1 MSFGNSRSTPSRIK
15 AGGRRVCSPLWPESS
30 ALAARPGLSLL
41 GRKAGKERSEASDTN
56 TVQCVLL
63 PHNPRLCHLF
73 TYRQLMETSCSPALY
88 MSLPVCVLSHFSR
101 VGLFT
106 TPWTAAHWAPLSM
119 GFSRQQYWSGLPCPP
134 PGDLPHSGIEPESL
148 MSPALAGRFF
158 ITSTI

>member
-73 TYRQLMETSCSPALY
+73 TYRQLMETSCSPALAHLVVN
-88 MSLPVCVLSHFSR
+88 SCRAGVCTQAKGNPFQKEAGLSD
-101 VGLFT
+101 
-106 TPWTAAHWAPLSM
+106 
-119 GFSRQQYWSGLPCPP
+119 RQA
-134 PGDLPHSGIEPESL
+134 LPHMLKEVTMECG
-148 MSPALAGRFF
+148 
-158 ITSTI
+158 